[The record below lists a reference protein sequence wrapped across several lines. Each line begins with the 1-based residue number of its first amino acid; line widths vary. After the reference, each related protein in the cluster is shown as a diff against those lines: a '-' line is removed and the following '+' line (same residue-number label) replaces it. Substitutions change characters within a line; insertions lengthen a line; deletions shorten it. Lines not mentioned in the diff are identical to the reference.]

1 MSENARTRWQARY
14 EKSRVREVDF
24 TTLSGL
30 ELEPAYG
37 TDDSEWPGEFP
48 FTRGLYPTGYRGR
61 SWTIRQFAGF
71 GNAQQTNER
80 YRMILGRGGGGLSV
94 AFDMPT
100 LMGRDSDDPKSLGEV
115 GHCGVAIDS
124 AADMEVLFD
133 GIDLGDVTTSMTIS
147 GPAVPVFCMMIVAA
161 ERAGVDTGKLN
172 GTLQTDIFKEYIAQK
187 EWIFGP
193 EPHLRLIGDLMEYC
207 AEKIPAYK
215 PLSVSG
221 YHIREAGSTAAQELA
236 FTLADGFGYVELGL
250 SRGLDVDVFAPGLS
264 FFFDAHVDFFEEI
277 AKFRAARRIW
287 ARWMRDVYGATTDKA
302 QWLRFHTQTA
312 GVSLTAQQPYNN
324 VVRTGIEA
332 LSAVLGGTN
341 SLHTNALD
349 ETLALPS
356 EQAAEIALRTQQV
369 IMEETGVVNVADP
382 LGGSWY
388 VEALT
393 DRIEA
398 EANAIFD
405 QILAMGGSTAHLR
418 PARADRRG
426 RRSRRVARSP
436 AGSCAASR
444 TAGSCPR
451 SPRRRS
457 STRSS
462 LEKGEKRIVGVN
474 CHTESVTHDL
484 EILRVSH
491 EVEVEQVRVLAAR
504 RQAARRRGRDG
515 GAGRM
520 VDGGARRREHDRA
533 DARRGARR
541 GDARRDLRRAA
552 GRVGRVPRT
561 GPVLS
566 RRRRSLGLAHDA
578 AAVLPPGRDRPV
590 RPQAPAPQPAA
601 GGTRG
606 RRPAAGGSSYA
617 VEVTEE
623 NFQATIESSM
633 TAPVLLVFYSPTRMP
648 ESQQLAD
655 DLVDAVDGVRGPVP
669 GRPGRHRR
677 RAGDRAGDADPV
689 DPAGGRGPRRPSGAA
704 DPGRAAARRAAL
716 RADHQVMQQLTAQ
729 GMTGRHQPRV
739 GRPSTPTATA
749 SPTSTR
755 ATPPPRTRSATVTST
770 ARSRSTRSSSTPTPP
785 TPRPPPAWRWPRS
798 CSAPRASTS
807 TPPGAAAA
815 ANPDDVDAQTMVAD
829 LDMLGGHVEDAFNRL
844 IELVRRTSGD
854 DRNQAR
860 EHLLGLFGAVGND
873 DPRVLK
879 GRQSLASALF

>member
-61 SWTIRQFAGF
+61 SWTIRQLAGF

-100 LMGRDSDDPKSLGEV
+100 LMGRDSDDPKALGEV

-193 EPHLRLIGDLMEYC
+193 EPHLKLIGDLMEYC
-207 AEKIPAYK
+207 AESIPAYK

-287 ARWMRDVYGATTDKA
+287 ARWMRDVYGAKTDKA

-405 QILAMGGSTAHLR
+405 KVLAMGGSTLTSDQPERIAE
-418 PARADRRG
+418 A
-426 RRSRRVARSP
+426 VARGEAPITQGLLRGIEEGWFMSEI
-436 AGSCAASR
+436 AEAAFQYQV
-444 TAGSCPR
+444 
-451 SPRRRS
+451 
-457 STRSS
+457 S
-462 LEKGEKRIVGVN
+462 LEKREKRIVGVN

-504 RQAARRRGRDG
+504 RQARDD
-515 GAGRM
+515 AAVKEALDRM
-520 VDGGARRREHDRA
+520 V
-533 DARRGARR
+533 
-541 GDARRDLRRAA
+541 
-552 GRVGRVPRT
+552 
-561 GPVLS
+561 
-566 RRRRSLGLAHDA
+566 A
-578 AAVLPPGRDRPV
+578 AALAD
-590 RPQAPAPQPAA
+590 
-601 GGTRG
+601 
-606 RRPAAGGSSYA
+606 
-617 VEVTEE
+617 E
-623 NFQATIESSM
+623 NTIEPM
-633 TAPVLLVFYSPTRMP
+633 L
-648 ESQQLAD
+648 
-655 DLVDAVDGVRGPVP
+655 DAV
-669 GRPGRHRR
+669 
-677 RAGDRAGDADPV
+677 RAEATLGEICD
-689 DPAGGRGPRRPSGAA
+689 
-704 DPGRAAARRAAL
+704 AL
-716 RADHQVMQQLTAQ
+716 RAEW
-729 GMTGRHQPRV
+729 GEYREP
-739 GRPSTPTATA
+739 
-749 SPTSTR
+749 
-755 ATPPPRTRSATVTST
+755 
-770 ARSRSTRSSSTPTPP
+770 AR
-785 TPRPPPAWRWPRS
+785 
-798 CSAPRASTS
+798 
-807 TPPGAAAA
+807 
-815 ANPDDVDAQTMVAD
+815 
-829 LDMLGGHVEDAFNRL
+829 F
-844 IELVRRTSGD
+844 
-854 DRNQAR
+854 
-860 EHLLGLFGAVGND
+860 
-873 DPRVLK
+873 
-879 GRQSLASALF
+879 